1 MSSGPRI
8 VVLGNSNV
16 DLTSYVARSP
26 EEGETVLAESFVIG
40 MGGKGANQA
49 VAASRAG
56 GSVAFIGS
64 IGRDSFGQLTL
75 ESLSQEGLNL
85 DRLVQ
90 TDSPTGVA
98 TISVD
103 HSGANRITVFLGASA
118 DLTKESVT
126 DAVGHFSSAHIAV
139 SQMEIDQA
147 LVLAGLREARAH
159 QMTTVL
165 NTAPYS
171 RCSDELL
178 ECVDWLIANEVEA
191 EALLKDAGIDAR
203 LDLPA
208 HDLLGVLPQ
217 WAEAIGCHLVITL
230 GEHGAIGCFRGE
242 PPFHAEA
249 PAVKAVDTVGAGDCF
264 VGYFARFL
272 DSGSPWQGALIAAVH
287 AAADSV
293 TAPGAQSSYPSAQ
306 TAAKYAAL
314 AEWQGNK

>member
-1 MSSGPRI
+1 MNSGPRI

-16 DLTSYVARSP
+16 DLTSYVEHSP
-26 EEGETVLAESFVIG
+26 SEGETVLAESFVIG

-90 TDSPTGVA
+90 TDTPTGVA

-103 HSGANRITVFLGASA
+103 RSGANRITVFLGASA
-118 DLTKESVT
+118 DLTAQSVT
-126 DAVGHFSSAHIAV
+126 DAVRHFPSAKIAV

-147 LVLAGLREARAH
+147 IVVAALREARA
-159 QMTTVL
+159 QEMTTVL

-171 RCSDELL
+171 GCSDELL
-178 ECVDWLIANEVEA
+178 ESVDWLIANEVEA
-191 EALLKDAGIDAR
+191 EALLKDVGIDAR

-208 HDLLGVLPQ
+208 QDLLGSLPQ
-217 WAEAIGCHLVITL
+217 WAEAIGCDLVITL
-230 GEHGAIGCFRGE
+230 GEKGAVGARRGD

-249 PAVKAVDTVGAGDCF
+249 PSVNAVDTVGAGDCF
-264 VGYFARFL
+264 VGYFVRFL
-272 DSGSPWQGALIAAVH
+272 DSGAPWQGALVAAVH

-293 TAPGAQSSYPSAQ
+293 TAPGAQSSYPSPE
-306 TAAKYAAL
+306 TADSYAEL
-314 AEWQGNK
+314 ADWRAGN

>member
-1 MSSGPRI
+1 MSAGPRM

-16 DLTSYVARSP
+16 DLTSYVTHSP
-26 EEGETVLAESFVIG
+26 AEGETVLAQSFVIG

-49 VAASRAG
+49 VAAARAG

-64 IGRDSFGQLTL
+64 IGRDSFGELTL
-75 ESLSQEGLNL
+75 DALSKEGLNL
-85 DRLVQ
+85 DWLLQ
-90 TDSPTGVA
+90 TNSPTGVA

-103 HSGANRITVFLGASA
+103 ATGANRITVFLGASG
-118 DLTKESVT
+118 DLTSESVA
-126 DAVGHFSSAHIAV
+126 DAVRHFSSAKIAV

-147 LVLAGLREARAH
+147 IVIAGLREARERG
-159 QMTTVL
+159 MTTVL

-171 RCSDELL
+171 RCGAELL

-191 EALLKDAGIDAR
+191 EALLGDLGDEVR
-203 LDLPA
+203 LDLPVSE
-208 HDLLGVLPQ
+208 LLESMPR
-217 WAEAIGCHLVITL
+217 WAEAIGSDLVVTL
-230 GEHGAIGCFRGE
+230 GEKGAIGCRRGE

-272 DSGSPWQGALIAAVH
+272 DSGSSWQGALIAAVH

-293 TAPGAQSSYPSAQ
+293 TAPGAQSSYPSAE